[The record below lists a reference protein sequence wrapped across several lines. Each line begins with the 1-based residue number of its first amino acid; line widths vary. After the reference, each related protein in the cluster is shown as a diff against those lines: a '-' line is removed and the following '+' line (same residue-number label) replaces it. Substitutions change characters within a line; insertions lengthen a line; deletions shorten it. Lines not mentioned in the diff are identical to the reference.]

1 MVETLFFACSLAG
14 LGLALG
20 RFFAVPWCGPFLA
33 VSLTACVELPAAMC
47 GFYHEVRLLVA
58 CLSLVSAAVV
68 LWRQLA
74 DWQHGKSCAEEVLP
88 SLLFLWLL
96 CFFAWHYAGAR
107 LTSHDEFFWGG
118 FVKHLMQENS
128 LWDWSSVLPR
138 RDSVLLYPPM
148 VTLLQSLLQPA
159 GTYSESAIA
168 LGEAAVL
175 LSCAGVV
182 VHVARQRLSLTS
194 SCLLG
199 IIAFCLF
206 RALGAAGRDI
216 NSYIFA
222 LGDSLQMALYSSLG
236 LALACGRDRRHQ
248 VLLLVAA
255 LPVLVLC
262 KASGAL
268 LALCLWGAWAL
279 RSLLVAELGKSR
291 WAQLAGAVGLALPTL
306 VFWLLW
312 RAYLGA
318 VIVPGLPPAAE
329 PFPVDWQTVRHV
341 LETYMQAFWNRRTIV
356 LPYGERLL
364 FLSYISVMLTGIL
377 CTLGIIFYRKKKTL
391 DAGNW
396 IAVLILL
403 AGFVGWFGVH
413 VYVAIVYMHPLEGQW
428 FFCFE
433 RYISVALCPL
443 LLIMFLCLLE
453 QGEIWGRG
461 IFRYGVNA
469 MLIVLCI
476 PLTIWGLIPATDFP
490 RSVAAMEQAASILE
504 KNTPVGSTYWLVTGQ
519 QGYIDANVCQ
529 YFLMP
534 DRREAPVENLF
545 RFNPHGSPELDLQS
559 GILPMPLKERVQ
571 EQKVDYLLLWNW
583 PADFLER
590 YGALLGLGKDVHPP
604 VLLRLDNWRQGKV
617 PFPER
622 CPLPASGAL

>member
-1 MVETLFFACSLAG
+1 MTLFFACSPAG
-14 LGLALG
+14 LGLVLG

-33 VSLTACVELPAAMC
+33 VCLTACAEFPAAMS
-47 GFYHEVRLLVA
+47 GVYHEVRLLLA
-58 CLSLVSAAVV
+58 CLSLVGAAAV
-68 LWRQLA
+68 LWRQFA
-74 DWQHGKSCAEEVLP
+74 DWQRGKSCAEEVLP

-96 CFFAWHYAGAR
+96 CFFYWHYVGAR

-118 FVKHLMQENS
+118 FVKHLMLENS
-128 LWDWSSVLPR
+128 LWDGSSVLPR
-138 RDSVLLYPPM
+138 RDVVLLYPPM

-168 LGEAAVL
+168 LGEAAGL

-182 VHVARQRLSLTS
+182 MHVARQRLSLTS
-194 SCLLG
+194 SCLLA

-206 RALGAAGRDI
+206 RTLGAAGRDV
-216 NSYIFA
+216 NSYLFA
-222 LGDSLQMALYSSLG
+222 LGDGLQMALYSSLG

-248 VLLLVAA
+248 ALLLVAA

-262 KASGAL
+262 KTSGVL

-291 WAQLAGAVGLALPTL
+291 WARLTGAAEIALPAL
-306 VFWLLW
+306 VFWLVW
-312 RAYLGA
+312 RAYLAA
-318 VIVPGLPPAAE
+318 VIVPGLPPAAD

-341 LETYMQAFWNRRTIV
+341 LEAYMQAFWKRRTIV

-364 FLSYISVMLTGIL
+364 FLSYTSVMLTGIF
-377 CTLGIIFYRKKKTL
+377 CTLGILFYRKRETL
-391 DAGNW
+391 DSGNW

-403 AGFVGWFGVH
+403 AGFFGWFGVH
-413 VYVAIVYMHPLEGQW
+413 AYVSIIYMHPIEGQW

-453 QGEIWGRG
+453 QGEIWGRRM
-461 IFRYGVNA
+461 FRYGVNA
-469 MLIVLCI
+469 MLLTLCI
-476 PLTIWGLIPATDFP
+476 SLTIWGLMPATDFP
-490 RSVAAMEQAASILE
+490 LSAANMEQAARILS
-504 KNTPVGSTYWLVTGQ
+504 KNTPAGSTYWLVTGQ

-534 DRREAPVENLF
+534 ERQEASVENRF
-545 RFNPHGSPELDLQS
+545 RFNPYGSLEVDLLS
-559 GILPMPLKERVQ
+559 GTLPMPLKERVQ

-583 PADFLER
+583 PEDFLAR
-590 YGALLGLGKDVHPP
+590 YGALLGLGNDVRPP
-604 VLLRLDNWRQGKV
+604 VLLRLDAWRQGHV

-622 CPLPASGAL
+622 CPLPSPEAL

>member
-1 MVETLFFACSLAG
+1 MTLFFACSLAG
-14 LGLALG
+14 LGLVLG

-33 VSLTACVELPAAMC
+33 VCLTACVELPAAM
-47 GFYHEVRLLVA
+47 GGVYHEVRLGLA
-58 CLSLVSAAVV
+58 CLSLAGTAVV

-74 DWQHGKSCAEEVLP
+74 DWERGKSCAEEVLP

-118 FVKHLMQENS
+118 FVKHLMQQNS

-148 VTLLQSLLQPA
+148 VTLLQSLLQPV

-168 LGEAAVL
+168 LGEAAAL
-175 LSCAGVV
+175 LSCTGVV
-182 VHVARQRLSLTS
+182 MHVARQRLSLTA

-206 RALGAAGRDI
+206 RTLGAAGREV
-216 NSYIFA
+216 NSYLFA
-222 LGDSLQMALYSSLG
+222 LGDSLQLALYSALG
-236 LALACGRDRRHQ
+236 LTLACGRDRRHQ
-248 VLLLVAA
+248 VLLLVAG

-279 RSLLVAELGKSR
+279 QRLLVAERGKSR
-291 WAQLAGAVGLALPTL
+291 WARLAGAAGIALPPL
-306 VFWLLW
+306 AFWLLW
-312 RAYLGA
+312 RFYLA
-318 VIVPGLPPAAE
+318 TAIVPGLPPAADS
-329 PFPVDWQTVRHV
+329 FPVDWQSVRHV
-341 LETYMQAFWNRRTIV
+341 FETCMQAFWSRRTIV

-364 FLSYISVMLTGIL
+364 FLSYTSVMLAGIL
-377 CTLGIIFYRKKKTL
+377 CTLGIIFYRKKKTF
-391 DAGNW
+391 DTGSW

-413 VYVAIVYMHPLEGQW
+413 VYVSIVYLHPIEYKW

-433 RYISVALCPL
+433 RYIPVALGPL
-443 LLIMFLCLLE
+443 LLITFSSLLE
-453 QGEIWGRG
+453 QGEIWGRRG
-461 IFRYGVNA
+461 FRCGLNA
-469 MLIVLCI
+469 MLIILCI

-490 RSVAAMEQAASILE
+490 RSVAAMEQAASILG
-504 KNTPVGSTYWLVTGQ
+504 KNTPVGATYWLVTGRQ
-519 QGYIDANVCQ
+519 EYVDANACQ

-534 DRREAPVENLF
+534 ERREVPVENRF
-545 RFNPHGSPELDLQS
+545 RFNPNGSPEVNLLS
-559 GILPMPLKERVQ
+559 GRLPMPLKERMQ

-583 PADFLER
+583 PDDFLER
-590 YGALLGLGKDVHPP
+590 YGVLLGLGKDVRPP
-604 VLLRLDNWRQGKV
+604 VLLRLDAWRQGKV

-622 CPLPASGAL
+622 CPLPSSEAW